1 MAYTPSPNK
10 PGDTV
15 AGPSGNPLPSSRSN
29 FGNLRVDAGRNAM
42 TGAQGNTFQTQDAT
56 GTPVTSPITV
66 NTTQTLTVPLNAVS
80 VLITSVTNAVQVSE
94 DSTQSTFFSLPAGNP
109 QWIDCANMQFIYLKT
124 GSSTV
129 VSTLWKIV

>member
-1 MAYTPSPNK
+1 MTYTPSPNK
-10 PGDTV
+10 PGNTV
-15 AGPSGNPLPSSRSN
+15 AGPGNATATSRSN

-42 TGAQGNTFQTQDAT
+42 TGANGNTFQTQDGAAS
-56 GTPVTSPITV
+56 PVTSPITV

-80 VLITSVTNAVQVSE
+80 VLIISVTNAVQISE
-94 DSTQSTFFSLPAGNP
+94 DSTESTYFSLPAANA
-109 QWIDCANMQFIYLKT
+109 QWIDCANQEFIYLKT